1 MHMCVCCVCV
11 YECAYVHV
19 CMCVSVCVGVY
30 GSVLKQ
36 PELCDWAGLQDTAS
50 GEGVRQSAYRQRHQP
65 GAEVLLSCGWHS
77 SGMVT
82 VIN

>member
-1 MHMCVCCVCV
+1 M
-11 YECAYVHV
+11 
-19 CMCVSVCVGVY
+19 CVGVY
-30 GSVLKQ
+30 VYVLKQ
-36 PELCDWAGLQDTAS
+36 PEHCDWAGLQDAAS

-65 GAEVLLSCGWHS
+65 GAEVLLSRGRHS